1 MTQQPRKGT
10 IRAYVLIH
18 TRAGRSKAIV
28 QELVQLPGVISAHA
42 LWGVPDVI
50 LYAEVG
56 SQPELDD
63 LVMEKIQTIDG
74 IERTDTHIAL

>member
-1 MTQQPRKGT
+1 MQQPRKGT
-10 IRAYVLIH
+10 IRAYILIH

-28 QELVQLPGVISAHA
+28 QELLQLPGVRTAHA

-50 LYAEVG
+50 AFAEVG
-56 SQPELDD
+56 TQTELDD
-63 LVMEKIQTIDG
+63 LVMEKIQTIEG